1 MPKTDDIAF
10 MECALAEARKGEGLT
25 NPNPAVGAVVV
36 RDGRIVGRGFHP
48 RVGEPHAEVF
58 ALRDAGAAARGADLY
73 VTLEPC
79 STSGRTPPCTDAVI
93 AAGIRRVV
101 AANSDCFPA
110 HRGRGFEI
118 LRRAGIECETGV
130 LARECAELNKSFF
143 HWASTGEPYVLL
155 KMAMTLD
162 GRIACADGT
171 SKWITGE
178 AARARVQYLRSL
190 ADGIMVSGQTLRIDR
205 PRLNVRE
212 RPGFDRTVRRFIAT
226 RSMSR
231 GEVEGYF
238 HDDPAPEPLFLDP
251 EGAWLKRL
259 GAEKVTNLLVEGG
272 GELAGEM
279 LRRGWVNEV
288 EFHIAPKILG
298 GRGSIPVVG
307 GGDPAS
313 LAEALPLTGIR
324 VEQLPDGD
332 VIYHGRCR

>member
-1 MPKTDDIAF
+1 
-10 MECALAEARKGEGLT
+10 MECALAEARRGEGLT

-36 RDGRIVGRGFHP
+36 RDGHIVGRGFHP
-48 RVGEPHAEVF
+48 RAGEPHAEIF
-58 ALRDAGAAARGADLY
+58 ALREAGEAAAGADLY

-79 STSGRTPPCTDAVI
+79 STTGRTPPCTEAVI

-110 HRGRGFEI
+110 HRGRGFEL
-118 LRRAGIECETGV
+118 LRRAGIRCETGV

-143 HWASTGEPYVLL
+143 KWAATGRPYVLL

-162 GRIACADGT
+162 GKIACADGS

-178 AARARVQYLRSL
+178 AARARVQHLRSL
-190 ADGIMVSGQTLRIDR
+190 ADGIMVSGQTLRVDR

-212 RPGFDRTVRRFIAT
+212 RPGFHRVVRRFIAT

-231 GEVEGYF
+231 SEVAGYF
-238 HDDPAPEPLFLDP
+238 SDDPAPEPLLLDR
-251 EGAWLKRL
+251 EGSWLDRL
-259 GAEKVTNLLVEGG
+259 GREKVTNLLVEGG

-279 LRRGWVNEV
+279 LAAGWVDEV

-298 GRGSIPVVG
+298 GRGSIPVTG
-307 GGDPAS
+307 GENPAS
-313 LAEALPLTGIR
+313 LAEALALTDIT
-324 VEQLPDGD
+324 VERLPDGD
-332 VIYHGRCR
+332 VIYRGRCRN